1 MTPGDLLEYV
11 DVLRAL
17 FGIAILITYL
27 RPAAARQAPRWFW
40 FAVIMVIAIGLAGL
54 MPWVRNPTLSSWVS
68 FGSLFQAM
76 FNLAVAGVLVLRWY
90 LYRRGCERSET

>member
-1 MTPGDLLEYV
+1 MTPRDLLEYV
-11 DVLRAL
+11 DVLRIL

-40 FAVIMVIAIGLAGL
+40 FAVVMVVVIGLAGL
-54 MPWVRNPTLSSWVS
+54 GPWVKNPTLSSWVS

-76 FNLAVAGVLVLRWY
+76 FNLAVAGVLILRWW
-90 LYRRGCERSET
+90 LYARGPARSEA